1 MDRTRLTRFAGLI
14 ASLAAVCVA
23 AGCGGTASS
32 APAGNV
38 VQVNERDFAISLSPK
53 RIAAGSVVFHV
64 ANHGPDRH
72 EFIVVRVPNGGLP
85 LRADGITIS
94 EEKLTPVTAG
104 ALEPAESGALR
115 DLSLKLRPGRYE
127 VFCNMSG
134 HFMAGMHAMLVV
146 T

>member
-1 MDRTRLTRFAGLI
+1 MDRARLTRVAGLI
-14 ASLAAVCVA
+14 ASLAAVLVA
-23 AGCGGTASS
+23 AGCGGTPSS

-64 ANHGPDRH
+64 ANRGPDRH
-72 EFIVVRVPNGGLP
+72 EFIVVRVPRGGLP

-94 EEKLTPVTAG
+94 EEKLAPEPQAG
-104 ALEPAESGALR
+104 SSPPSRVRGA
-115 DLSLKLRPGRYE
+115 
-127 VFCNMSG
+127 
-134 HFMAGMHAMLVV
+134 